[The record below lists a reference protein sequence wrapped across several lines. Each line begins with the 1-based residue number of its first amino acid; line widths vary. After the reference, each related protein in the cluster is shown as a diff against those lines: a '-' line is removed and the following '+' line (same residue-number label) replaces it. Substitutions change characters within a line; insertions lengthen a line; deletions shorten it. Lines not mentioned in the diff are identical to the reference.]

1 MSDSSGAPAGG
12 GHARG
17 IRFAPR
23 PIVGAVPL
31 VRCVLAAAL
40 LSLAGCGSN
49 GPAGPAPSPQPTP
62 HAQVYSVTSVTDGDT
77 LRIAPSLDGS
87 SALRMLNIDSPEIAQ
102 APWGDAARGTLQQA
116 APAGTAITIETD
128 RTRLDAFDRVLGH
141 AITREGVNLNAEQLR
156 RGQAVLYVIWP
167 NISRLDE
174 YRAAQI
180 EAQSAGRGIWDPA
193 APLRELPFE
202 YRLRIDRDAPFR
214 PVGDYSTRRFVE
226 PPDYARVHVNNRVF
240 FNNTADAGAAGYAA
254 CPRDSAGAYDPSCF
268 GSAR

>member
-1 MSDSSGAPAGG
+1 MAARVAAL
-12 GHARG
+12 ARG
-17 IRFAPR
+17 
-23 PIVGAVPL
+23 AV
-31 VRCVLAAAL
+31 AAAW
-40 LSLAGCGSN
+40 LSIAGCGSD
-49 GPAGPAPSPQPTP
+49 GPASPTPAPQPTP
-62 HAQVYSVTSVTDGDT
+62 RAQTYAVTSVTDGDT
-77 LRIAPSLDGS
+77 LRFAPSLDGS

-102 APWGDAARGTLQQA
+102 APWGDAARGALQQA
-116 APAGTAITIETD
+116 APAGTELTIETD

-141 AITREGVNLNAEQLR
+141 ALTSEGTNLNAEQLR

-167 NISRLDE
+167 NVSRFDE

-214 PVGDYSTRRFVE
+214 PVGDYATRRFVE

-240 FNNTADAGAAGYAA
+240 FNNAADASAAGYTA
-254 CPRDSAGAYDPSCF
+254 CPRDTAGGYDPSCF
-268 GSAR
+268 APGR